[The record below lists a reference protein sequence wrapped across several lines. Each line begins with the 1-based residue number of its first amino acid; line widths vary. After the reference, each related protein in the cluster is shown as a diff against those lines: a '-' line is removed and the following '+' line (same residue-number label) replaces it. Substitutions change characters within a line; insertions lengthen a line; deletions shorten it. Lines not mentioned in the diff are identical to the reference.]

1 MSGKKKALGRA
12 FVRTNGK
19 PLPTLPGAKLNP
31 GGKER
36 TPITLENGDVRYT
49 EKLTHAEIEVD
60 VAIDDETDIIALNEI
75 TEATI
80 TFEADTGQ
88 RYIMRNG
95 FSTGPVNL
103 SAGEGKG
110 TLKFAG
116 EAVKQA

>member
-1 MSGKKKALGRA
+1 MSKKVLGRA
-12 FVRTNGK
+12 FVRENGK
-19 PLPTLPGAKLNP
+19 ALPTLPGAKLNP
-31 GGKER
+31 GGVER
-36 TPITLENGDVRYT
+36 TPITLEDGTVVYT
-49 EKLTHAEIEVD
+49 EKMVHAEIEVE
-60 VAIDDETDIIALNEI
+60 VAINGESDIIAMNKV

-88 RYIMRNG
+88 RFIMRNG
-95 FSTGPVNL
+95 FNTGPVNL